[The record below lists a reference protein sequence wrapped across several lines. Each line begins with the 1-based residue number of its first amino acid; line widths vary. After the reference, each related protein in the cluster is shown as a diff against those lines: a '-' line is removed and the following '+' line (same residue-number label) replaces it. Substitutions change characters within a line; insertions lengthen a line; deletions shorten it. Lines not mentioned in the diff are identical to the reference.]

1 MSEELK
7 PCPFCGGAAML
18 HQTGTAV
25 WVQCR
30 VCQGQTNR
38 FFITSKGK
46 TELWKRQAVKA
57 WNARAGE

>member
-18 HQTGTAV
+18 HKTGTAV

-38 FFITSKGK
+38 FFITSNGK
-46 TELWKRQAVKA
+46 LELWKKQAVQA
-57 WNARAGE
+57 WNNRTGE